1 MPGLAPIEEQLIG
14 YAPLGSL
21 TKESFV
27 ATDGIS
33 AVIDRKAA
41 LSSPEFEGQPLAPDP
56 TFGSQPGQIANIGY
70 VNRVVDETSPLV
82 AKSFTVPKNGE
93 DGSGAAS
100 TIYFRPRFFGMV
112 NGDRVKS
119 FIVRKR
125 LQATAAVEV
134 QVQLKTESGTVVA
147 TTKPQTLPAES
158 GVYVPFEFPASVALA
173 SKDVLYKL
181 VFCNATTGA
190 ELAANLNF
198 FIYPSDNPDCYFGAR

>member
-1 MPGLAPIEEQLIG
+1 MPTPTEKQEYIS
-14 YAPLGSL
+14 LGSL
-21 TKESFV
+21 CKGSIV
-27 ATDGIS
+27 ATNDLS
-33 AVIDRKAA
+33 AEIEKKAP
-41 LSSPEFEGQPLAPDP
+41 LDSPNFEGQPLAPDP
-56 TFGSQPGQIANIGY
+56 TFESQPGQIANIGY

-100 TIYFRPRFFGMV
+100 TIYFRPRFFGMA
-112 NGDRVKS
+112 NGDRMKS

-125 LQATAAVEV
+125 LQVTTAVEV
-134 QVQLKTESGTVVA
+134 QVQLKSESGTVVA

-173 SKDVLYKL
+173 SKDALYKL
-181 VFCNATTGA
+181 VFCNASTGA

-198 FIYPSDNPDCYFGAR
+198 FIYPNANPDCYFGAS